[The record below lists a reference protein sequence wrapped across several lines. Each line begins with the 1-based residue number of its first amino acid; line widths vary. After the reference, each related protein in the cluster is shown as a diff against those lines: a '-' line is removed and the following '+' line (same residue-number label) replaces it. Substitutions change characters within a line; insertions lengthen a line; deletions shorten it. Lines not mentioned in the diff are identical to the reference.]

1 MAKGKSKSFAG
12 LVTPI
17 ASKTTDQP
25 DEGKD
30 GVQLVDKPDA
40 FVPITDKIQLAQGE
54 QNSYEA
60 VIFTDAQRAKREDYT
75 RRVKAGLETFV
86 DVAIA
91 LIGLQEEKLYRET
104 HSTFEEYCDEV
115 FGLGRRRAYQL
126 MEAGQTVLALMDSN
140 GEAPKVLPTTTSHA
154 SALAE
159 VEPSKQRE
167 VWDKVVQE
175 TSQTGERITAKKIAE
190 TNERLTGKS
199 SSPKGGKKSK
209 KENVDSD
216 NNTDEFSD
224 HQASITA
231 EVLRNTENRNRQELE
246 GNKATDEFTQQE
258 NETNLVTDELSKK
271 QTDDNPSNTTTDE
284 DEFEEDEIKDSDYD
298 LSTNEV
304 VQESRANTI
313 ADVRAAIRLAEGEEI
328 QLVISG
334 AFLIKNKLTL
344 AWAILRGLDSPD
356 SIDGNYSDMVSI
368 EMAKKMGIV

>member
-17 ASKTTDQP
+17 ATKSTDQP
-25 DEGKD
+25 EESKD
-30 GVQLVDKPDA
+30 GVQLVDQPDT

-60 VIFTDAQRAKREDYT
+60 VIFTDTQRAKREDYT
-75 RRVKAGLETFV
+75 RRVKEGLETFV

-91 LIGLQEEKLYRET
+91 LIGLREEKLYRET
-104 HSTFEEYCDEV
+104 HSTFEDYCDEV

-126 MEAGQTVLALMDSN
+126 MEAGQTVLSLMDSN

-154 SALAE
+154 TALAE
-159 VEPSKQRE
+159 VDPTKQRE
-167 VWDKVVQE
+167 VWDEVVKE
-175 TSQTGERITAKKIAE
+175 TSETGERITAKKIAE

-199 SSPKGGKKSK
+199 SSSKGGKKSK
-209 KENVDSD
+209 KANVDTH

-231 EVLRNTENRNRQELE
+231 QVLRNTENRNRQELE
-246 GNKATDEFTQQE
+246 GEKVTEEFTPQE
-258 NETNLVTDELSKK
+258 NEANSVTDELLEK
-271 QTDDNPSNTTTDE
+271 QTDGDPTNTTTNE
-284 DEFEEDEIKDSDYD
+284 DEFDEKVSNYD

-304 VQESRANTI
+304 VQEKRANTI
-313 ADVRAAIRLAEGEEI
+313 ADVRAAIRLAEGDEI

-334 AFLIKNKLTL
+334 TFLIKNELTL

-356 SIDGNYSDMVSI
+356 SIDDNYSDTISI
-368 EMAKKMGIV
+368 EKAKKMGIV